1 MPPRRATRSRSNSV
15 SSNASDT
22 SANKTKTNA
31 SPARKKRSR
40 WGDSGEAE
48 EAPAPSAKKMKIE
61 GGAAAEDRAAA
72 IAAKKASVAAR
83 LAAAKEK
90 KLAAAKAKAAAAA
103 PKKAQVF
110 ELDLNDTGRTTTIA
124 SSLAADQER
133 AAEAASAKQ
142 PKKSSNPYL
151 AHLDEEE
158 EFSSSGWDSSLK
170 TTQRNKRSNKEFNF
184 FEKGQIMEKAA
195 IVKAKSA
202 EVLKAGYGS
211 GRKQITKNVAA
222 PSATAV
228 VQADVFG
235 GGGGELPPRSDV
247 CGKVPLAMEWW
258 DYDLCPKETL
268 DEVSRAEK
276 ARSARIMDSKSNSTT
291 ESTQPEIKLDV
302 AKIFKSLDYTQ
313 AKTHKLV
320 EHPIPVKPLNWS
332 NKPPPQPTVYLT
344 QKERKR
350 QRRLNRAEK
359 LQDLRDK
366 QALGLVDAPEQK
378 LTLANF
384 MKVMGD
390 SAVMD
395 PSKMEAVVQKQ
406 IQARQDKHMADNEAR
421 KLTKEQKDEKKAK
434 KRLEDTSKGLSVAA
448 FFVLDI
454 SHRLHRAKVDLTA
467 QQNNLSGIVLECK
480 DLGCVLVV
488 EGGSKA
494 IKRYTRLITHRMKWS
509 GDGDEDS
516 DSEEEELEEGRNGV
530 QLSKYNPNNYAKVL
544 WSGSALHRKFQ
555 GFKFLQ
561 SFSEKEAKQHLK
573 DYSHLYGEAV
583 ATVGGGASSLV
594 SFVGAEDVAVEEVAD
609 AMDES

>member
-1 MPPRRATRSRSNSV
+1 MPPRRSTRSRSNSV
-15 SSNASDT
+15 SSAASDT
-22 SANKTKTNA
+22 SKGSKKKA
-31 SPARKKRSR
+31 SPTKKRSR

-48 EAPAPSAKKMKIE
+48 EPPAAKKMKT
-61 GGAAAEDRAAA
+61 EDKAAA

-90 KLAAAKAKAAAAA
+90 KLAAAKAKAAGGGGAGAMA
-103 PKKAQVF
+103 TAMAKKAQVF
-110 ELDLNDTGRTTTIA
+110 ELDMNDTERKAPPAI
-124 SSLAADQER
+124 SSSVAANAER
-133 AAEAASAKQ
+133 AAEAAK
-142 PKKSSNPYL
+142 PKPKSSNPYL
-151 AHLDEEE
+151 AHLDEDEDN
-158 EFSSSGWDSSLK
+158 FQSGWDNSLK
-170 TTQRNKRSNKEFNF
+170 TTQRNKRVNKEFKF
-184 FEKGQIMEKAA
+184 FEKGQILEKAA

-202 EVLKAGYGS
+202 EVYKAGYGS
-211 GRKQITKNVAA
+211 GRKQITKNVAVTKEGA
-222 PSATAV
+222 AV

-247 CGKVPLAMEWW
+247 VGKAPLVMEWW

-276 ARSARIMDSKSNSTT
+276 ARSARIMDSKTKTGSTT
-291 ESTQPEIKLDV
+291 FSSEIKLDV
-302 AKIFKSLDYTQ
+302 NKILKSLDYTQ
-313 AKTHKLV
+313 SKTHKLI

-332 NKPPPQPTVYLT
+332 NKPPAQPTVYLT

-406 IQARQDKHMADNEAR
+406 IQARQDKHMADNDSR
-421 KLTKEQKDEKKAK
+421 KLTKEQKEEKKAK
-434 KRLEDTSKGLSVAA
+434 KRLEDTSKGLSIAA
-448 FFVLDI
+448 FFVLDMT
-454 SHRLHRAKVDLTA
+454 HRLHRAKVDLTA
-467 QQNNLSGIVLECK
+467 QQNNLSGIVLEMK
-480 DLGCVLVV
+480 DVGTVLIV

-494 IKRYTRLITHRMKWS
+494 IKRFTRLVTHRMKWA

-516 DSEEEELEEGRNGV
+516 DSEDEEGEGEKNGS
-530 QLSKYNPNNYAKVL
+530 QLSKYNPDNYAKVL

-561 SFSEKEAKQHLK
+561 SFAEKDAKQILK

-583 ATVGGGASSLV
+583 ATVGGGASGLV
-594 SFVGAEDVAVEEVAD
+594 SFVGADDVVEEED